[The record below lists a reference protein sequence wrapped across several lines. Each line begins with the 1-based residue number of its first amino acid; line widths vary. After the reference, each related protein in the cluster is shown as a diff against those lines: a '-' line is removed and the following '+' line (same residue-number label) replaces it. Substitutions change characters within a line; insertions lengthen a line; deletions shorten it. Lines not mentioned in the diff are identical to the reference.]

1 VALNQVLDADRT
13 HFTGLV
19 ADVVDKYPHDYG
31 DIVSLFYFCTKTK
44 VNIQVR
50 SDQDLVEMFAKHRAF
65 ITAMGLDG
73 VVFVPARTAPSA
85 TFVATTTAPAFHPA
99 SPTPHR

>member
-1 VALNQVLDADRT
+1 M
-13 HFTGLV
+13 V

-65 ITAMGLDG
+65 ITAVGLDG
-73 VVFVPARTAPSA
+73 VVFVPARTVPLGHICSDRHCPCLPSG
-85 TFVATTTAPAFHPA
+85 VSR
-99 SPTPHR
+99 SPPVRKL